1 MFDLEI
7 SCPHCEEN
15 FKLTRIGVEGK
26 EFIQC
31 PHCRKVIKLD
41 AAQREKRAMTMQVD
55 DLS

>member
-15 FKLTRIGVEGK
+15 LKLNRIGVEGK

-31 PHCRKVIKLD
+31 PYCRKVIKLEP
-41 AAQREKRAMTMQVD
+41 AQRENQLNELD
-55 DLS
+55 DLT